1 MLRLFF
7 TFEVSMK
14 RIVLLVLT
22 NLLVVV
28 VLGIV
33 ASVLGVNQ
41 FLTGSGLNLG
51 LLLGYALVIGFGGAF
66 ISLLIS
72 KPLAKWSSGVRLIEQ
87 PQNAD
92 EAWIVQTVQRLAQQA
107 SIGMPEVGIFD
118 GEPNAFAT
126 GAFRDSALVAVSTG
140 LLQGMTRDEVEAVL
154 GHEVAHI
161 ANGDMVT
168 MTLIQGVMNTFVVFL
183 SRVIGYAV
191 DSFLR
196 KNDEERSGPGIGY
209 YVTTIALDIV
219 LGFAAAM
226 VVAWFSRQ
234 REFRADADAAQLMG
248 NRQPMIN
255 ALARLGGMT
264 PGELPKSVA
273 AFGIA
278 GGIGQLFST
287 HPPIEERIAALQEAR

>member
-1 MLRLFF
+1 
-7 TFEVSMK
+7 MK
-14 RIVLLVLT
+14 RILLLVLT
-22 NLLVVV
+22 NVLVVV
-28 VLGIV
+28 VLGMV
-33 ASVLGVNQ
+33 ASLLGVNR
-41 FLTGSGLNLG
+41 FLTSNGLNLG
-51 LLLGYALVIGFGGAF
+51 MLLGYALIIGFGGAF

-72 KPLAKWSSGVRLIEQ
+72 KPLAKWSSGVRVIAQ

-92 EAWIVQTVQRLAQQA
+92 EAWIVETVRKFSDKAG
-107 SIGMPEVGIFD
+107 IGMPEVGIFD

-126 GAFRDSALVAVSTG
+126 GAFKDSALVAVSTG
-140 LLQGMTRDEVEAVL
+140 LLAGMTREEVEAVI

-183 SRVIGYAV
+183 SRVVAYAV

-196 KNDEERSGPGIGY
+196 KNDEQNSGPGMAYFI
-209 YVTTIALDIV
+209 TSFLLDIV
-219 LGFAAAM
+219 LGFAASM

-234 REFRADADAAQLMG
+234 REFRADAGAAQLMG
-248 NRQPMIN
+248 RKQPMVN

-287 HPPIEERIAALQEAR
+287 HPPIEERIAALQNA